1 VPNEIETETIS
12 VNGDE
17 KEVDIKWR
25 VWQFSDVFT
34 GFNNKR
40 IYSKNTAVL
49 TKNTN
54 NTCSLVP
61 STGYYFK
68 DLIHGPLYSTGWAIG
83 YGVSYTETSFSKTL
97 NPCSLEMKIGFTVKV
112 SLVCTGFPVED
123 ESPQSGTKNVP
134 VATLQ

>member
-1 VPNEIETETIS
+1 MCLVYSIGCEGGGGEEEDCSNKAAELRNILNAGWVPNEIETETIS

-61 STGYYFK
+61 ATGYYFK
-68 DLIHGPLYSTGWAIG
+68 DLIHGPLTLAR
-83 YGVSYTETSFSKTL
+83 SK
-97 NPCSLEMKIGFTVKV
+97 
-112 SLVCTGFPVED
+112 
-123 ESPQSGTKNVP
+123 
-134 VATLQ
+134 